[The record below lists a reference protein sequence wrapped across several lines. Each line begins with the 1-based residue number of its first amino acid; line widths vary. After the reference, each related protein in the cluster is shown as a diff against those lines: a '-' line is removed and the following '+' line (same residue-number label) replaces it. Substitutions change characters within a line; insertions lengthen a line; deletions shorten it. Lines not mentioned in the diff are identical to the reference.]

1 MQSLLAAVQVPAVS
15 HAQFGQSPEVL
26 NKINDA
32 ETNLCVW
39 QRPSVRQVSAEVA
52 NVVEPDLDLRART
65 TARMFKRDVQELLN
79 TAGLNADEYA
89 HWVDDLAQ
97 LADVFFTHAHRK
109 EAMVRIETTID
120 DGCRRYHVDRS
131 HLRLL
136 STYRGPGTE
145 WLTNEQVDRHNLRS
159 GAPNEDIVRYGQ
171 PYRMAPFWVGLFKGS
186 LYPNMADNGLVHR
199 SPPIDGT
206 GQFRVR
212 FCLDC

>member
-1 MQSLLAAVQVPAVS
+1 MSTHTGLTTLHSLPTCSSLLHIAKRPWC
-15 HAQFGQSPEVL
+15 VL
-26 NKINDA
+26 K
-32 ETNLCVW
+32 
-39 QRPSVRQVSAEVA
+39 
-52 NVVEPDLDLRART
+52 
-65 TARMFKRDVQELLN
+65 
-79 TAGLNADEYA
+79 
-89 HWVDDLAQ
+89 
-97 LADVFFTHAHRK
+97 
-109 EAMVRIETTID
+109 TID

-145 WLTNEQVDRHNLRS
+145 WLTNEQVDRDNLRS

-186 LYPNMADNGLVHR
+186 LYPNMADSGLVHR

>member
-1 MQSLLAAVQVPAVS
+1 MRSLLAADTEPTVS
-15 HAQFGQSPEVL
+15 HVQFGESPEVL
-26 NKINDA
+26 DEISDPA
-32 ETNLCVW
+32 TNLCVW
-39 QRPSVRQVSAEVA
+39 QRPSLRQISAEVA
-52 NVVEPDLDLRART
+52 KIVEPDLDLRART
-65 TARMFKRDVQELLN
+65 TAQMFERDMRELLN
-79 TAGLNADEYA
+79 TVGLNANEYA
-89 HWVDDLAQ
+89 HWVDDLKQ
-97 LADVFFTHAHRK
+97 LADVFFTHAHGK

-131 HLRLL
+131 RLRLL

-159 GAPNEDIVRYGQ
+159 GAPNEEIVRFGQ
-171 PYRMAPFWVGLFKGS
+171 PNRMAPFWVGLFKGS
-186 LYPNMADNGLVHR
+186 LYPNMADSGLVHR